1 MGRGR
6 TVTFGGCPLP
16 FLHPV
21 LPSFEV
27 RLIPKK
33 NFFYIN
39 DEALNVEIK
48 AW

>member
-1 MGRGR
+1 M
-6 TVTFGGCPLP
+6 TFGGCPLP